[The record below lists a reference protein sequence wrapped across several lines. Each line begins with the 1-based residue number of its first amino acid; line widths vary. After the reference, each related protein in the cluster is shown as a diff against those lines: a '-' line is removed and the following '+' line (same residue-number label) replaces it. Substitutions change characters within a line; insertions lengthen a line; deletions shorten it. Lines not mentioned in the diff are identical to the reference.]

1 MLITAGA
8 QSVNLKFYRWSSCLH
23 NAVWFFLYADTY
35 TVCTCRLHY
44 TFNHVFFGFN
54 YLLPAAACH
63 LGVRKGQDC
72 KVEDTD
78 GGYVFDLNPLARHT
92 WNNKINNA
100 LEHFWCLQIIY
111 MYMYA
116 TTSSL
121 IFRFSIIL

>member
-1 MLITAGA
+1 MVKLLT
-8 QSVNLKFYRWSSCLH
+8 QCTY
-23 NAVWFFLYADTY
+23 FLYADTY

-44 TFNHVFFGFN
+44 TFNHIFFGLN

-92 WNNKINNA
+92 WNNKDFYSVVNQSQYTYQ
-100 LEHFWCLQIIY
+100 LKVGLCFKGL
-111 MYMYA
+111 
-116 TTSSL
+116 
-121 IFRFSIIL
+121 